1 MENMEIWISK
11 LGSQPCPQFH
21 EIAFSSKGRHI
32 NCPEDKL
39 DIFHQIESS
48 NNDIEAKMDLCNFFL
63 WCDVMF
69 SYLIS
74 LSTHFF
80 KPCWLMAIFCSLI
93 LRWARSIGADDSLYL
108 KHWDLDHSL
117 IAPHFSLGRSV
128 RCPTIIPMYNF
139 QIFLLSNTNHLM
151 ISNCAPCWRYF
162 VGAVICTLART
173 LIAGNKGRGG
183 GWLWVSGNKTK

>member
-1 MENMEIWISK
+1 MEIWISK

-74 LSTHFF
+74 LSTHFLN
-80 KPCWLMAIFCSLI
+80 PCWLMDIFCSQI

-117 IAPHFSLGRSV
+117 IAAHFSRGAALSEDSPHYL
-128 RCPTIIPMYNF
+128 CTISQF
-139 QIFLLSNTNHLM
+139 WTLS
-151 ISNCAPCWRYF
+151 
-162 VGAVICTLART
+162 
-173 LIAGNKGRGG
+173 
-183 GWLWVSGNKTK
+183 